1 MIGPCFL
8 PLDSTAVCGAG
19 TLDEP
24 LRTLDLLYFVHP
36 SVEYRSALSAD
47 MSVDVSKYRSILDR
61 HIGEHVDRQ
70 VGRQSA
76 DKSANTPVSTPV
88 DTRPIRGVSVVGGIS
103 VNCQWKI
110 GRLSVAYR
118 STVVQYMYNIICVLK
133 SEQGSWVPV
142 LHASYC
148 SAGFEN

>member
-61 HIGEHVDRQ
+61 HIGGHVDRH
-70 VGRQSA
+70 VGRQSTDISAGVLA
-76 DKSANTPVSTPV
+76 DLSADMSANTPVSTPV
-88 DTRPIRGVSVVGGIS
+88 DTRPIRGVSVVGGKS
-103 VNCQWKI
+103 DDYRWHI
-110 GRLSVAYR
+110 GRL
-118 STVVQYMYNIICVLK
+118 
-133 SEQGSWVPV
+133 
-142 LHASYC
+142 
-148 SAGFEN
+148 